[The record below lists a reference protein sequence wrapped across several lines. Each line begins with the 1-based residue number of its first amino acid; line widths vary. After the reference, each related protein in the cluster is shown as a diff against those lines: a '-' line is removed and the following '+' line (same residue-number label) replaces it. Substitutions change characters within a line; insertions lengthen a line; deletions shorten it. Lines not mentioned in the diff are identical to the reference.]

1 MGCAPL
7 RRNHHP
13 QKTLNWGWRVSWNKI
28 QNLNPIPSHSDGGHV
43 CQDGAGAGAGGS
55 LCGAAAAAF
64 AGGGDG
70 GGNWRLWVEDFSVC
84 GAGLEVH

>member
-7 RRNHHP
+7 GRSHHP

-28 QNLNPIPSHSDGGHV
+28 QNPNPIPSHSDGGHV
-43 CQDGAGAGAGGS
+43 CQDGDGAGGS
-55 LCGAAAAAF
+55 LGDGAASD
-64 AGGGDG
+64 GGGDG
-70 GGNWRLWVEDFSVC
+70 GSSWGLWVGDFAVY